1 MKINVLILFLSVT
14 ILRVSQCNNTTD
26 DFCAALQSGEEDVE
40 IMLDEYLRKQDSA
53 KDPEIQLKAIEAF
66 LLKQKC
72 IEKTEY
78 AKGYLRTSPPIKQ
91 LNITT
96 SPDLK
101 IKDVTINFSV
111 NKKEISLEKII
122 INRSL

>member
-1 MKINVLILFLSVT
+1 MNIKVLFLFLSAAL
-14 ILRVSQCNNTTD
+14 LRVSQCNNATD
-26 DFCAALQSGEEDVE
+26 GLCTALQSGEEDVKT
-40 IMLDEYLRKQDSA
+40 ILNEYLKKQDSD
-53 KDPEIQLKAIEAF
+53 KDPEIQLKEIEAF

-72 IEKTEY
+72 IEKTEF

-91 LNITT
+91 LYITT

-101 IKDVTINFSV
+101 IKDVTINFTV
-111 NKKEISLEKII
+111 DKKEISVEKII